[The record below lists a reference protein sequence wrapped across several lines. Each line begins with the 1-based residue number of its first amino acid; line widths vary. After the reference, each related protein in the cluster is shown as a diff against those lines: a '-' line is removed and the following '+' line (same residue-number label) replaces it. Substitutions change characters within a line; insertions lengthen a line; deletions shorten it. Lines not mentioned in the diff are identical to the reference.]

1 MLEVSFVR
9 MCTLLMMFPLCLP
22 RFVEVI
28 IAKPIGLVLTKS
40 AIPAIA
46 DYSTDSE

>member
-1 MLEVSFVR
+1 MKFHSFSP
-9 MCTLLMMFPLCLP
+9 FGSI

-28 IAKPIGLVLTKS
+28 IAKSIGWFLTKN
-40 AIPAIA
+40 AIPVIA

>member
-1 MLEVSFVR
+1 MSFS
-9 MCTLLMMFPLCLP
+9 LSLIAPLHSTP
-22 RFVEVI
+22 VRFVEVI
-28 IAKPIGLVLTKS
+28 IAKPIGLVLTKN

>member
-1 MLEVSFVR
+1 MKFHSFGPSGSV
-9 MCTLLMMFPLCLP
+9 

-28 IAKPIGLVLTKS
+28 IAKPIGWFLTKN

-46 DYSTDSE
+46 DYSTDLE